1 MPKLD
6 KFVATIGTAKYAF
19 RAPAGLYAGAIATA
33 TGIAAA
39 AEGDQD
45 LPDYP
50 VKELLKKGILRRV
63 AAITRTAAGRPSRL
77 KLLCAKDKLT
87 TILDALK
94 GDTYAIT
101 GGGNGTIVSVG
112 FTRRVVNRG

>member
-1 MPKLD
+1 MAKLD
-6 KFVATIGTAKYAF
+6 KYVATVATVKYAF
-19 RAPAGLYAGAIATA
+19 RAPAGLYAGTVATE

-45 LPDYP
+45 LPEFA

-63 AAITRTAAGRPSRL
+63 TAITRTSAGKPSRL
-77 KLLCAKDKLT
+77 KLLCAKDKLA

-94 GDTYAIT
+94 GDSYSIT
-101 GGGNGTIVSVG
+101 GGGTGTISSVG
-112 FTRRVVNRG
+112 FSRRVVSRG